1 MKPSRVG
8 LTEIADWH
16 NLVAAFYRAAK
27 GARNGPEV
35 AHFRHRLEH
44 QVAAM
49 QAGLLHGDLTLGRMR
64 RFHIYDPKPRVIHA
78 PCFRER
84 VIHHA
89 VMAHVGPV
97 LDRALIDD
105 TFACRPGK
113 GTLAVVKRCQHHL
126 RRFPWFVQI
135 DIRAYFASVDQLV
148 LLDLLKRKFKDT
160 GLLSLLQRILD
171 TYSVAPG
178 KGLPIGALTSQHFAN
193 YYLAGADR
201 LILEDAR
208 TRGMVRYM
216 DDLVWFSDNREAIKA
231 TLGMAESY
239 LRETLKLEIKQP
251 VNIGPSRHGL
261 VFCGHRILPGAIRL
275 TRRRKRRYTQLRRAY
290 EQAYLCGEIDAAALQ
305 AAYASVLATTVH
317 ANAVTWRREQLR
329 RAPLEGALNAL

>member
-1 MKPSRVG
+1 MKRSRVG
-8 LTEIADWH
+8 LIEITDWH
-16 NLVAAFYRAAK
+16 NLMAAFHRAAK

-35 AHFRHRLEH
+35 ERFRKRLE
-44 QVAAM
+44 QEVARL
-49 QAGLLHGDLTLGRMR
+49 QEGLSNGDLTLGRMR

-89 VMAHVGPV
+89 VMVHVGPV
-97 LDRALIDD
+97 LERALIND

-113 GTLAVVKRCQHHL
+113 GTLAAVKRCQHHL

-135 DIRAYFASVDQLV
+135 DIRAYFASVDHLV
-148 LLDLLKRKFKDT
+148 LLNLLGRKFKDPW
-160 GLLSLLQRILD
+160 LLSLLQRILD
-171 TYSVAPG
+171 TYTTATG

-201 LILEDAR
+201 LILEDRR

-216 DDLVWFSDNREAIKA
+216 DDIVWFCDDRNRINA
-231 TLGMAESY
+231 TLKLVEIY
-239 LRETLKLEIKQP
+239 LQEALKLEIKQP
-251 VNIGPSRHGL
+251 VNIGPSHHGL

-275 TRRRKRRYTQLRRAY
+275 SRRRKKRYIQLRRAY
-290 EQAYLCGEIDAAALQ
+290 ELAYLRAEIGAAGLQ
-305 AAYASVLATTVH
+305 SAYASVLATTVH
-317 ANAVTWRREQLR
+317 ANAVAWRREQLR